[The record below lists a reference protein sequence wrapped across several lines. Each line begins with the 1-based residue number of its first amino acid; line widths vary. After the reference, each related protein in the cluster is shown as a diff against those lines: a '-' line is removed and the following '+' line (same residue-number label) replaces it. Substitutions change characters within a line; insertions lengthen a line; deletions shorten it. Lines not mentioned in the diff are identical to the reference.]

1 VNFYATA
8 KADGELV
15 WTGTTNTFDAGST
28 MRVIKEL
35 VKIVTKQLETENI
48 IERERK

>member
-1 VNFYATA
+1 
-8 KADGELV
+8 
-15 WTGTTNTFDAGST
+15 